1 MNVVNCLKRPSSK
14 ARQTSKS
21 SKLIDNL

>member
-14 ARQTSKS
+14 ARQSSKS
-21 SKLIDNL
+21 STLIDNL